1 MEREKNSKKAF
12 ARNVS
17 SCLILF
23 LCIFAGLLFGA
34 CANSGEKIS
43 QDSQKEG
50 GKEPILDADATDE
63 ELLELIEDDIN
74 YVEAES
80 YGKVVAEIRKDTEK
94 FSGQLYQFKGFFTK
108 DNGTPYISD
117 SPADNGGAGNRLPLR
132 YLTEEPGEGAE
143 VRITGVVNE
152 DEVDGEKTPVLDVV
166 TVETDA
172 S

>member
-1 MEREKNSKKAF
+1 MEREKNRGKAF
-12 ARNVS
+12 VRNIAG
-17 SCLILF
+17 CLLLF
-23 LCIFAGLLFGA
+23 LCIFTGLLFGA
-34 CANSGEKIS
+34 CASPGAQSS
-43 QDSQKEG
+43 QDNQEDR
-50 GKEPILDADATDE
+50 KEPILDADATDE
-63 ELLELIEDDIN
+63 ELMELIEDDIN

-80 YGKVVAEIRKDTEK
+80 YGKVVAEIREDTKK

-117 SPADNGGAGNRLPLR
+117 SPADNGEAGNRLPLR
-132 YLTEEPGEGAE
+132 YLTEEPGEGTE

-152 DEVDGEKTPVLDVV
+152 DEVEGVKTPVLDVV